1 MEKSNNN
8 SIPQVVRINRY
19 LAMAGVCSRRKAD
32 ELILSGSIT
41 INNKVILNLASK
53 VNTETDVVAVG
64 GAKVKLKKN
73 NLYILFNKPKDC
85 ITTLKDELGRRTIM
99 QYINLR
105 ERVFPVGRLDRNT
118 TGVLLLTND
127 GDFANNLMHP
137 SGEVLKKYRASLDN
151 TLTNEYKE
159 KLEKGVYLED
169 GKTSPAKIDII
180 NRTNGKEVLLTIH
193 EGKNRQIHRM
203 FLSLGY
209 EVKKLER
216 VSYARLTIKGI
227 ERGKWRHLTSQ
238 EIKNLRKQF

>member
-137 SGEVLKKYRASLDN
+137 SGEVLKISCKF
-151 TLTNEYKE
+151 
-159 KLEKGVYLED
+159 G
-169 GKTSPAKIDII
+169 
-180 NRTNGKEVLLTIH
+180 
-193 EGKNRQIHRM
+193 
-203 FLSLGY
+203 
-209 EVKKLER
+209 
-216 VSYARLTIKGI
+216 
-227 ERGKWRHLTSQ
+227 
-238 EIKNLRKQF
+238 